1 MAIAAPQIKILII
14 DDDQDICEYMK
25 TMLEATGG
33 YHVQTLS
40 DPTEAVELIRAELF
54 HVLIIDLMMPGLD
67 GITLV
72 ERIRKLDSDI
82 AIVVFTGYPSVD
94 TAVEALKLNV
104 SDYIRKPFDIEEFR
118 EKIVAILKQKGL
130 LRNPEAELH
139 KTIGQNIR
147 HIRKERALT
156 LKQLARRTGLSVSLL
171 SQIERAESSAS
182 VSSLYKI
189 AVALGVRLT
198 TLFGEY

>member
-1 MAIAAPQIKILII
+1 MSPAPHIKILIV

-33 YHVQTLS
+33 YEVRTLS
-40 DPTEAVELIRAELF
+40 DSTQAVELVRAELF
-54 HVLIIDLMMPGLD
+54 HVLIIDLMMPQLD
-67 GITLV
+67 GISLV
-72 ERIRKLDSDI
+72 QQIRRIDSDI
-82 AIVVFTGYPSVD
+82 AIIVFTGYPSVD

-118 EKIVAILKQKGL
+118 EKLVDILTRKGL

-147 HIRKERALT
+147 RIRKERQLT
-156 LKQLARRTGLSVSLL
+156 LKQLSRRTGLSVSLL

-189 AVALGVRLT
+189 AVALEVRLNS
-198 TLFGEY
+198 LFGDY